1 MGVIAE
7 SWKNSIL
14 QVKNWKDNVGWTSQI
29 TCNSVPDNA
38 RGLPLLNDAA
48 QHDSHARLQQD
59 GHSIVSSAKILLF
72 KILTRLFLRKEMQ
85 ASLLALGVLSIPIA
99 LHGLDPS
106 KQFDQYAHD
115 SWTSQ
120 QGLTSQA
127 IYQILQTRD
136 GYLWMR
142 TSDGLLRFDGVR
154 FVSMNEIVGSER
166 ARAIAT
172 SADGDL
178 LVRTNS
184 KTVRYKDGAV
194 SHYLPDVPLPD
205 GGIRLIFESHEHPLI
220 VGKHDFLY
228 SAQHDWISAFLQDH
242 EGTVWVGTD
251 QELSSY
257 HGGEVRIAKNLG
269 SYGGVSA
276 IDKANPQ
283 ILWLGTSN
291 GLYQLSSDGSN
302 LKPVAQNVIRGGVN
316 QILEDRQG
324 NLWIG
329 TESSGLVRIK
339 GDSASAFR
347 FTDGLTSNRILT
359 LFEDREGSLWIGTAS
374 GLDRFRDTKITVL
387 TTKEGLPSNDT
398 KSAVQMRDG
407 SVYVFCDSG
416 GLARIKNGEL
426 STITNVP
433 GLNGLYGSSLFQSK
447 DGALWAGTVGGLT
460 RFKDGRVTIYKSD
473 AHLSKTFISAIGE
486 DDESLIVATSERL
499 ALRLKDGKT
508 SPFTIRGRTT
518 PLASPG
524 IYTFTIY
531 RQPSGALW
539 FGTTNGLYKFAPGE
553 SPDASRQPGIDFSV
567 TSISDDGRGSLWLG
581 GQIPGLTRFHIRDGH
596 VTRYA
601 RRDGLFDEYT
611 SRAITDNEG
620 NLWINTSDALYRVSL
635 GDLDNFADGRLSKV
649 RPTVYGSADGM
660 ISSEPALAQSQ
671 PGGWRDSDGKL
682 WFTTA
687 RGIVTID
694 PRHIPSNDLAPP
706 VQMEEV
712 VVNGRPLSVG
722 NDIQIAPGRY
732 KIEFHFTALSVLI
745 PQRVQFKYQLE
756 GYDRDWVD
764 SGSRRVAYYDNLP
777 PGKYRFR
784 VIAANDDGL
793 WNEEGASFKF
803 ALRPHFYET
812 LWFYT
817 ACGFSII
824 VFIIA
829 VHRINTSRIRAR
841 AEELLRIVDERTKE
855 LKSEIEERRR
865 AEDTAEAA
873 NRAKSE
879 FLANMSHEIRTPMN
893 GVIGMT
899 DLALDTDLSK
909 EQREYLETV
918 KDSADSLLIVIND
931 ILDFSKIEAGKID
944 LERIDFDLRECVE
957 NTLKTLALR
966 ADEHLLELLC
976 DVDSQVPEMV
986 CGDPVRLRQILM
998 NLLGNSI
1005 KFTNK
1010 GEVAVKI
1017 YIQSHRDNDTV
1028 LHFVVSDTG
1037 IGIPL
1042 DKRQTIFDAF
1052 TQADTSTTRQYGG
1065 TGLGLAIT
1073 KRLVEMMGGAIWIG
1087 DEAIE
1092 GTIVHFTSTFGI
1104 AEAKPTPTLIPFPP
1118 RLLQGARVL
1127 VVDDN
1132 ETNRRILEGMLT
1144 HWEMRTTSVSSGEE
1158 ALGELSAAR
1167 AATDPYTLI
1176 VSDVH
1181 MPHMDGFGLLERLR
1195 GTEGFAEI
1203 PVLMLTSAGKKGDA
1217 ARCGVLN
1224 VAEYLV
1230 KPARR
1235 SELRDAIARILNGQQ
1250 QAISTDQNV
1259 LRNAANPQVGLL
1271 RILLAEDNQVNQRLA
1286 TRLLEKRGHHVTVV
1300 ENGRE
1305 ALNALED
1312 STFDLVLMDVQMPVL
1327 DGIEAVT
1334 EIRSREID
1342 TPFHQRVVALTAHAM
1357 KGDKERYLAAGM
1369 DGYLSKPIRHQE
1381 LDEILDGYFP
1391 GRHEPPVPAPT
1402 PEPRATDSIDQV
1414 ELMDR
1419 IGGDLAFLSELTDL
1433 FRTEYPKLLSDARQ
1447 AFAEENADG
1456 MMRAAHA
1463 LRGALANLAATGP
1476 SSSAA
1481 ALEEIGRSGGLTMA
1495 EPILDRLEEE
1505 LSNVL
1510 GTLEHICSGAVK

>member
-1 MGVIAE
+1 
-7 SWKNSIL
+7 
-14 QVKNWKDNVGWTSQI
+14 VGCTSQI
-29 TCNSVPDNA
+29 TCNS
-38 RGLPLLNDAA
+38 LLDKASVS
-48 QHDSHARLQQD
+48 QVLKKYVLARLRRD
-59 GHSIVSSAKILLF
+59 RDSIVSMWRDSQFELVIPH
-72 KILTRLFLRKEMQ
+72 RLRHG
-85 ASLLALGVLSIPIA
+85 LLALLVVFYIPLA
-99 LHGLDPS
+99 LRALDP
-106 KQFDQYAHD
+106 KRQIDQYAHD

-120 QGLTSQA
+120 RGLTSHA
-127 IYQILQTRD
+127 IYQILQTQD
-136 GYLWMR
+136 GYLWLL
-142 TSDGLLRFDGVR
+142 TSGGLLRFDGVR
-154 FVSMNEIVGSER
+154 FVSMNEIVGSEP
-166 ARAIAT
+166 ARAIST

-178 LVRTNS
+178 LIRTNTR
-184 KTVRYKDGAV
+184 TVRYKDGAF
-194 SHYLPDVPLPD
+194 SNYQPDIPLPD
-205 GGIRLIFESHEHPLI
+205 GGIRLIFESREHPLV

-228 SAQHDWISAFLQDH
+228 SAQHDWMSAFLQDP
-242 EGTVWVGTD
+242 EGIAWVGTD
-251 QELSSY
+251 QGLSSY
-257 HGGEVRIAKNLG
+257 HSGEVKAAKNLG

-291 GLYQLSSDGSN
+291 GLYQLSSDGSA
-302 LKPVAQNVIRGGVN
+302 LRHVAQNEIRGGVN
-316 QILEDRQG
+316 QILADRQG

-347 FTDGLTSNRILT
+347 FTDGLTSNRILSI
-359 LFEDREGSLWIGTAS
+359 FEDREGSLWVGTAS

-387 TTKEGLPSNDT
+387 TTKEGLPSDDT

-416 GLARIKNGEL
+416 GLARIKNGGL

-433 GLNGLYGSSLFQSK
+433 GLNALNGSALYQSG

-460 RFKDGRVTIYKSD
+460 RFKDGHVTVYKSD
-473 AHLSKTFISAIGE
+473 ARLSRTFISAIAE
-486 DDESLIVATSERL
+486 DDEGLIVTTSERL
-499 ALRLKDGKT
+499 ALRVKDGKT

-518 PLASPG
+518 PLTSSG
-524 IYTFTIY
+524 IYTFAIY
-531 RQPSGALW
+531 REPSGTLW

-553 SPDASRQPGIDFSV
+553 RPEAARQPGIDFSV
-567 TSISDDGRGSLWLG
+567 TSISDDGRGSLWVG
-581 GQIPGLTRFHIRDGH
+581 GQIAGLTRIHTRDGH
-596 VTRYA
+596 VTRYTK
-601 RRDGLFDEYT
+601 RDGLFDEYP
-611 SRAITDNEG
+611 SRAITDGEG
-620 NLWINTSDALYRVSL
+620 NLWVNTSDALYMVNL
-635 GDLDNFADGRLSKV
+635 GDLDNFADGRISKV
-649 RPTVYGSADGM
+649 RSTVYGSADGM

-671 PGGWRDSDGKL
+671 PGGWRDSDGKV

-687 RGIVTID
+687 RGLLSID
-694 PRHIPSNDLAPP
+694 SKHFPRNNLAPP
-706 VQMEEV
+706 VRMEEV
-712 VVNGRPLSVG
+712 LLNNHSLPAG
-722 NDIQIAPGRY
+722 NDFRIAPGRY
-732 KIEFHFTALSVLI
+732 KIEFHFTALSLLI
-745 PQRVQFKYQLE
+745 PERVQFKYQLE

-764 SGSRRVAYYDNLP
+764 AGSRRVAYYDNLP
-777 PGKYRFR
+777 PGDYRFR

-793 WNEEGASFKF
+793 WNEEGASVKL

-817 ACGFSII
+817 ACGLSMI
-824 VFIIA
+824 VVIIA
-829 VHRINTSRIRAR
+829 FHRINTRRIRVR
-841 AEELLRIVDERTKE
+841 AEELSRIVEERTKD
-855 LKSEIEERRR
+855 LKQEIAERQR
-865 AEDTAEAA
+865 AEEAAEAA
-873 NRAKSE
+873 NRAKSD

-918 KDSADSLLIVIND
+918 KDSADSLLTVIND

-944 LERIDFDLRECVE
+944 LETIDFDLRECVE

-966 ADEHLLELLC
+966 ADEHGLELLC

-986 CGDPVRLRQILM
+986 SSDPVRLRQILM

-1010 GEVAVKI
+1010 GEVAIKI

-1073 KRLVEMMGGAIWIG
+1073 KRLVEMMGGTIWLG
-1087 DEAIE
+1087 DESIP
-1092 GTIVHFTSTFGI
+1092 GTMVHFTSTFGI
-1104 AEAKPTPTLIPFPP
+1104 AEAKPTPTAIPFPP

-1132 ETNRRILEGMLT
+1132 ETNRRILNAMLA
-1144 HWEMRTTSVSSGEE
+1144 HWQMRTTSVSGGEE
-1158 ALGELSAAR
+1158 ALAELSAAR
-1167 AATDPYTLI
+1167 EDTDPYTLI

-1181 MPHMDGFGLLERLR
+1181 MPRMDGFGLLERIR
-1195 GTEGFAEI
+1195 RTEGFAEI
-1203 PVLMLTSAGKKGDA
+1203 PILMLTSAGKRGDA
-1217 ARCGVLN
+1217 ARCGELN

-1250 QAISTDQNV
+1250 QQLSSPDQSVLQRVSNPPAIF
-1259 LRNAANPQVGLL
+1259 L
-1271 RILLAEDNQVNQRLA
+1271 RILIAEDNLVNQRLA
-1286 TRLLEKRGHHVTVV
+1286 MRLLEKRGHHVTVV
-1300 ENGRE
+1300 ENGRQ
-1305 ALNALED
+1305 ALDALED
-1312 STFDLVLMDVQMPVL
+1312 SQFDLVLMDVQMPVL
-1327 DGIEAVT
+1327 DGIEAVM

-1342 TPFHQRVVALTAHAM
+1342 TPFHQRVVALTANAM

-1369 DGYLSKPIRHQE
+1369 DGYLSKPIRQQE
-1381 LDEILDGYFP
+1381 LDEMLDGYFP
-1391 GRHEPPVPAPT
+1391 GRDEAPVPETT
-1402 PEPRATDSIDQV
+1402 PEPGTADSIDQV
-1414 ELMDR
+1414 ELMNR
-1419 IGGDLAFLSELTDL
+1419 IGGDLTFLLELTDL
-1433 FRTEYPKLLSDARQ
+1433 FRTEYPELLDVARQ
-1447 AFAEENADG
+1447 ALAEENSDG
-1456 MMRAAHA
+1456 LMRAAHA

-1476 SSSAA
+1476 SSSAS

-1495 EPILDRLEEE
+1495 KPILDRLEEE

-1510 GTLEHICSGAVK
+1510 GALEYLCSGAAK